1 MYLEKSGFQSDIAT
15 HFLELALFGQ
25 GSSTHS
31 DARIP
36 MPVNASLLSRHI
48 YPPHST
54 PVSGNHVSLVSP
66 WPFGAGNIG
75 YL

>member
-1 MYLEKSGFQSDIAT
+1 MCLEKSGFQSDVAT
-15 HFLELALFGQ
+15 HFLELAPFGQ
-25 GSSTHS
+25 GSSTNS
-31 DARIP
+31 NARIP
-36 MPVNASLLSRHI
+36 MPVNASLLDGHI

-54 PVSGNHVSLVSP
+54 PGNHVSLVSP